1 MSEPINPEEPIKK
14 KRGRKKKSELSN
26 ENITTTIQESDTP
39 VVTTAKK
46 RGRKPKGGKLYVRK

>member
-14 KRGRKKKSELSN
+14 KRGRKKKSELAN
-26 ENITTTIQESDTP
+26 ENITTTIQNPDPS

-46 RGRKPKGGKLYVRK
+46 RGRKPKNPPKSP